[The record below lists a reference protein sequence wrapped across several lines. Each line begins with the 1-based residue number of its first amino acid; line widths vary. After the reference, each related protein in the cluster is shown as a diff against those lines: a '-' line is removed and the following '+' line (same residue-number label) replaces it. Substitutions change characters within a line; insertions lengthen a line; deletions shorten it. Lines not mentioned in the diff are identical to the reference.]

1 MIYGILLTIG
11 IIAVIASR
19 FFYGLYDITLGGDT
33 YNNFM
38 GGLALFLDIFG
49 TVLSVFSIINVI

>member
-11 IIAVIASR
+11 VIAVVASR
-19 FFYGLYDITLGGDT
+19 FLYGLYDITLGGDT
-33 YNNFM
+33 NNNFK

-49 TVLSVFSIINVI
+49 TVLIVLSIINVF